1 MIKNE
6 RQYRI
11 TKAQA
16 DKFGQALAKLKAHP
30 KEGDQ
35 MHPLL
40 RQAQIDAL
48 QSQLDDL
55 HAELQE
61 YEALKSGRQKTIEL
75 ESFDELPRAL
85 IQARIASGI
94 SQRELAQ
101 KLGLKE
107 QQIQRYEATEYASAS
122 FERLRKIVN
131 VLGIKINQQGKWTAS
146 PHNH

>member
-55 HAELQE
+55 HSELEE
-61 YEALKSGRQKTIEL
+61 YEALKSGRQKTIEI

-107 QQIQRYEATEYASAS
+107 QQI
-122 FERLRKIVN
+122 
-131 VLGIKINQQGKWTAS
+131 
-146 PHNH
+146 